1 MEQQQALSLTLP
13 VRRLV
18 EFLLRRGSIDNR
30 FTGFDRANEGARL
43 HRKLQRAATAEHPDY
58 KAEVFLR
65 YHTVAAQVDYTIEG
79 RADGIFTAPDG
90 VTTVDE
96 IKTTA
101 LPSASI
107 TGEQSPEHWAQ
118 GQVYAY
124 IYATQNDLAAV
135 RVQLTYYQI
144 DEELT
149 LRFSHEYT
157 RQQLEEIV
165 TSLLEQYAP
174 WAQRAAR
181 WKAQRTGSLA
191 AMRFPFADYR
201 PGQKAMLSAVYQTCA
216 QGGQLLCQAPT
227 GIGKTISVLFPA
239 LKAMGE
245 GGLVFY
251 LTARG
256 TTRAAAENAIAALHE
271 ANPGLTLRSITLT
284 AKDKICLTESHECT
298 PEACPYANGYFD
310 RIKDALWETLDAD
323 TLTAQTL
330 TDAAR
335 KHTVCPFEMGLDLSL
350 WCDVIIG
357 DYNYLFDPVVSL
369 KRFFESAGD
378 YLFLIDE
385 AHNLPDRARDMH
397 TESLL
402 KSEFTSAKKLLGKG
416 KSRLKTAIQKV
427 NNALLEWRH
436 RCEEEGGSAKTLIR
450 PNRDEELDRMLNRL
464 CEPLEAWLDEHRTPG
479 ETHAALLQLYF
490 DVRAWLRVAETFDD
504 HFVLQATAFGSD
516 VRLTQLCLDPSAF
529 LQQNFAL
536 GRAAVLFSATLA
548 PPSYYKDLCG
558 LPDAR
563 AVALKSP
570 FSQENFALYCACN
583 VSTRYRDREAA
594 CAQIADYLAEMTGA
608 RTGNYIAFFPSY
620 QYLDKVRAVFEEK
633 YPNIPVLVQQTA
645 LDEAG
650 REEFLARFAPDPDE
664 TLLAFAVLGGVFGEG
679 VDLAGSRLIGAA
691 VVGPGLPQVGARQ
704 EQLRDYFERT
714 RGSGFD
720 YAYRYPGMNK
730 VLQAAGRVIRT
741 PQDRGVVLL
750 IDDRFS
756 MWDYRRLMPPHWSH
770 FTPVY
775 DCNVLRT
782 ALEKFWQTDNP
793 DAGPEETEKPS
804 LP

>member
-13 VRRLV
+13 VRQLV

-58 KAEVFLR
+58 KAEVFLC

-149 LRFSHEYT
+149 LRFSHDYT

-165 TSLLEQYAP
+165 TGLLEQYAP

-181 WKAQRTGSLA
+181 WKARRTGSLA

-245 GGLVFY
+245 GGPVFY

-310 RIKDALWETLDAD
+310 RIKEALWETLDAD

-402 KSEFTSAKKLLGKG
+402 KSEFTSVKKLLGKG

-436 RCEEEGGSAKTLIR
+436 RCEEGGSAKTLIH

-464 CEPLEAWLDEHRTPG
+464 CEPLEAWLDEHRTPD

-570 FSQENFALYCACN
+570 FPQGNFALYCACN

-633 YPNIPVLVQQTA
+633 YPSIPVLVQQSA

-750 IDDRFS
+750 FDDRFS

-782 ALEKFWQTDNP
+782 ELEKFWQTDNP

-804 LP
+804 QP

>member
-13 VRRLV
+13 VRQLV

-58 KAEVFLR
+58 KAEVFLC

-149 LRFSHEYT
+149 LRFSHDYT

-165 TSLLEQYAP
+165 TGLLEQYAP

-181 WKAQRTGSLA
+181 WKARRTGSLA

-245 GGLVFY
+245 GGPVFY

-310 RIKDALWETLDAD
+310 RIKEALWETLDAD

-402 KSEFTSAKKLLGKG
+402 KSEFTSVKKLLGKG

-436 RCEEEGGSAKTLIR
+436 RCEEGGSAKTLIH
-450 PNRDEELDRMLNRL
+450 PNRDEELDRLLNRL
-464 CEPLEAWLDEHRTPG
+464 CEPLEAWLDEHRTPD

-570 FSQENFALYCACN
+570 FPQENFALYCACN

-782 ALEKFWQTDNP
+782 ELEKFWQTDNP

-804 LP
+804 QP